1 MAQNKLK
8 VVSITDILGNP
19 LPIEKMEFW
28 FVGKDYAIGHY
39 KGYGFDKKYASYD
52 GYKVV
57 TAPIA

>member
-8 VVSITDILGNP
+8 VVSITDILGNK

-28 FVGKDYAIGHY
+28 FVGEDYAIGHY